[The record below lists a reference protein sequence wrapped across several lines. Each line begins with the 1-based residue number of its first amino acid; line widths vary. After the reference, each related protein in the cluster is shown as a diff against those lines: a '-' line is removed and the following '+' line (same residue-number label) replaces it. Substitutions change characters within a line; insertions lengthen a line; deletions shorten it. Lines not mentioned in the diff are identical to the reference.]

1 MKMVWKFYHLFGII
15 QLVVIMAKVSK
26 ELIEFK
32 KILEEDE
39 IETYGNEEIEE
50 LDLDFL
56 IDYIYEKEFFLDD
69 SRH

>member
-1 MKMVWKFYHLFGII
+1 
-15 QLVVIMAKVSK
+15 MAKVSK

-32 KILEEDE
+32 KILEKDE

>member
-1 MKMVWKFYHLFGII
+1 
-15 QLVVIMAKVSK
+15 MAKVSK